1 MISEAF
7 SSLCPHTSAWLR
19 IWNAAIPTIKDPG
32 KYHYLVITR
41 VRCKHHFWHNLL
53 YHSCPTQKNSQCFL
67 ITNQTEY
74 KIIIL
79 SFKMINNHASP
90 LFPSMSLHIPIY
102 SIQTKL
108 SPFPKCVS
116 CTSTPKPFLRMFP
129 LPGTPTSRGSLPS
142 SRSIPNWP
150 LHWASSSRHHP
161 AIAQVLPASIL
172 TLYILS
178 PLFQHEQSVSS
189 WNYFQTVEICILIW
203 ELFERR
209 TVTLIMVSTIIS
221 GI

>member
-19 IWNAAIPTIKDPG
+19 INAAIPTIKDPG

-41 VRCKHHFWHNLL
+41 LRCKHHFWYNLL

-90 LFPSMSLHIPIY
+90 LFPSMSLHIPYIPSKPNFHHSPNVSHVLPHPSLFSGCSLY
-102 SIQTKL
+102 LESFPHFFNVQTH
-108 SPFPKCVS
+108 
-116 CTSTPKPFLRMFP
+116 TN
-129 LPGTPTSRGSLPS
+129 S
-142 SRSIPNWP
+142 SRLHSNMNSTYFLSIPGK
-150 LHWASSSRHHP
+150 ARSFS
-161 AIAQVLPASIL
+161 
-172 TLYILS
+172 
-178 PLFQHEQSVSS
+178 
-189 WNYFQTVEICILIW
+189 
-203 ELFERR
+203 EL
-209 TVTLIMVSTIIS
+209 
-221 GI
+221 